1 LLHHNAIPDPRAR
14 AIAPGVFLYDKG
26 KGVPQDDK
34 TAVKWF
40 RLATE
45 QGLAHAHFLLGLMYA
60 NGHGVI
66 QDKVY
71 AHKWLNIAT
80 SSGDKS
86 AGKNRDIA
94 AKQMTPTQIE
104 KAQDLARECVR
115 KEYKGC

>member
-1 LLHHNAIPDPRAR
+1 
-14 AIAPGVFLYDKG
+14 LYDKG

-60 NGHGVI
+60 NGHEVI

-71 AHKWLNIAT
+71 AHKHKTPATWLEEAASIWKGFWRKKLLDPPLRAIGFHT
-80 SSGDKS
+80 SSYKYTL
-86 AGKNRDIA
+86 IA
-94 AKQMTPTQIE
+94 DPVLFMHKL
-104 KAQDLARECVR
+104 KYSFL
-115 KEYKGC
+115 